1 MTSRPLVI
9 QSARD
14 DHLAGRRGLANV
26 LAPMDELRVAYEL
39 SDAVERLYHHIVP
52 GGTTLRRTVPCR
64 QSKVSLLRNGI
75 IRAVFVEGI
84 FLYLNAYI
92 PDIGVP

>member
-1 MTSRPLVI
+1 M
-9 QSARD
+9 
-14 DHLAGRRGLANV
+14 ANV

-39 SDAVERLYHHIVP
+39 SGAGDRLYHHTLSLAD
-52 GGTTLRRTVPCR
+52 TTLRRTVPWR
-64 QSKVSLLRNGI
+64 QSKGSLLRNGI

>member
-39 SDAVERLYHHIVP
+39 SGAVERLYHHIVP
-52 GGTTLRRTVPCR
+52 GGHHFEKDGALEAIERVTSQEWHHPCSICR
-64 QSKVSLLRNGI
+64 GNFPLPECI
-75 IRAVFVEGI
+75 
-84 FLYLNAYI
+84 YT
-92 PDIGVP
+92 